1 MKKKILSALAI
12 IVALAN
18 TSGCSLVGLNSGDL
32 MHPPK
37 TSVDEQN
44 IMELIEKTS
53 GNNYTLKYPENGA
66 NRSAIIM
73 NDINGDSKQE
83 ALAFYQTSTLSEST
97 IHMLVM
103 YEDKNGWNTAGDFQT
118 QNAGI
123 DRVEFADITG
133 DGVLEII
140 TGYKTYTSN
149 TNQLNIFTYNG
160 KEATQLETVF
170 SYTNLVIDKFSSA
183 DKAEILTLSLQPDNA
198 SNASLLGYND
208 SIKTVSNISSVAID
222 PGITS
227 FEYITS
233 GMLDK
238 NTTCAVVDGTFST
251 DKLCTQ
257 IIYYDSANKKLVNG
271 LYKEKATSA
280 NPTIRDAKTYCTD
293 IDKNQT
299 SEIPILTKMP
309 CGKNENIDSV
319 ASNVTWNSYDINKN
333 TLIPQATMIVNYSSS
348 YYFKLDDNNLN
359 KVTARINLTD
369 NSMTIYGW
377 NGTEITDELLTI
389 KVYSSQDYS
398 TAGKNDGFSLIKE
411 SGAKA
416 YCYKIANVS
425 TDLKYT
431 DEQVVK
437 AFSLF
442 TDYEQN

>member
-183 DKAEILTLSLQPDNA
+183 DKAEIFLPLS
-198 SNASLLGYND
+198 
-208 SIKTVSNISSVAID
+208 
-222 PGITS
+222 
-227 FEYITS
+227 
-233 GMLDK
+233 
-238 NTTCAVVDGTFST
+238 
-251 DKLCTQ
+251 
-257 IIYYDSANKKLVNG
+257 
-271 LYKEKATSA
+271 
-280 NPTIRDAKTYCTD
+280 
-293 IDKNQT
+293 
-299 SEIPILTKMP
+299 
-309 CGKNENIDSV
+309 
-319 ASNVTWNSYDINKN
+319 
-333 TLIPQATMIVNYSSS
+333 
-348 YYFKLDDNNLN
+348 NL
-359 KVTARINLTD
+359 
-369 NSMTIYGW
+369 
-377 NGTEITDELLTI
+377 
-389 KVYSSQDYS
+389 
-398 TAGKNDGFSLIKE
+398 
-411 SGAKA
+411 
-416 YCYKIANVS
+416 
-425 TDLKYT
+425 
-431 DEQVVK
+431 
-437 AFSLF
+437 
-442 TDYEQN
+442 